1 MPLRVC
7 LIKTS
12 KYDTKDVSLLKNGTV
27 ILPKDGNYPLVGLW
41 LMPNNKTNG
50 MLEDFVITLTNGDDV
65 LMEEAELALSKIE
78 SKGLNLYTSVHRS
91 KAMMHTY
98 LAWQEEPG
106 RPMGLAITA
115 NVLNADSESARTF
128 LEWIKVVF
136 GVID

>member
-1 MPLRVC
+1 
-7 LIKTS
+7 
-12 KYDTKDVSLLKNGTV
+12 
-27 ILPKDGNYPLVGLW
+27 
-41 LMPNNKTNG
+41 